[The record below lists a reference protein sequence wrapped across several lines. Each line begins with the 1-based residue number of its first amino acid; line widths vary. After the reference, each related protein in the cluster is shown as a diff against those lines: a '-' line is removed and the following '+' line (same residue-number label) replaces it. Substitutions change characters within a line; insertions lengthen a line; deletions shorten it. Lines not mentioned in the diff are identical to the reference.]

1 MSKLKDNLWAAARE
15 YARLF
20 GEIIEAEPEHWVG
33 DEPGLCCFGDCYFF
47 TLEEIRTVVD
57 NLPKYVKRY
66 GSKEAVGQE
75 VRDWVEWWL
84 EGVLPCQDME
94 RVTARVT
101 QQLRPNLNLQAWLD
115 GCPRD
120 ERDAW
125 SGPDAD
131 FLRLLNDR
139 DTLQRLVAEY
149 RGNRSLDNVLT
160 SVLTKLEIE
169 RKKKEQRDAEER
181 QKTLCSSVKSV

>member
-1 MSKLKDNLWAAARE
+1 MSRLIDDLWAVARK
-15 YARLF
+15 YARQF
-20 GEIIEAEPEHWVG
+20 GEVIGAEPEFWVA
-33 DEPGLCCFGDCYFF
+33 DEPGLCSFGDCYYF
-47 TLEEIRTVVD
+47 TLEEMRMTVD
-57 NLPKYVKRY
+57 GLPKYIKRY

-75 VRDWVEWWL
+75 IRDWVEWWL
-84 EGVLPCQDME
+84 DGVLPCQDME

-101 QQLRPNLNLQAWLD
+101 HQLRPNLNLQAWLD

-120 ERDAW
+120 ERKPW

-139 DTLQRLVAEY
+139 DTLQRLIEEY
-149 RGNRSLDNVLT
+149 RGNRSLDNVLA

-169 RKKKEQRDAEER
+169 RKKKDERDEEER
-181 QKTLCSSVKSV
+181 SRLLGV

>member
-1 MSKLKDNLWAAARE
+1 
-15 YARLF
+15 
-20 GEIIEAEPEHWVG
+20 
-33 DEPGLCCFGDCYFF
+33 
-47 TLEEIRTVVD
+47 
-57 NLPKYVKRY
+57 
-66 GSKEAVGQE
+66 
-75 VRDWVEWWL
+75 
-84 EGVLPCQDME
+84 ME

-115 GCPRD
+115 GAPRD
-120 ERDAW
+120 DRDAW

-181 QKTLCSSVKSV
+181 QKLLKIK